1 MHSIL
6 MDLQGRLQFEIL
18 EKKNCAR
25 VFRLDDAS
33 VKGGGST
40 MQCWSGGKKK
50 VSVLGRGR
58 IVNIC
63 RICLV
68 F

>member
-33 VKGGGST
+33 VKDLLCWMLEVQQFHPGS
-40 MQCWSGGKKK
+40 S
-50 VSVLGRGR
+50 
-58 IVNIC
+58 
-63 RICLV
+63 
-68 F
+68 